1 MRVQQEEE
9 EKKDLTYEDFLKQ
22 FEAHIDGTAANER
35 EAHDSADEVAEEI
48 AKKSQKKSTISRK
61 ESQLNKTSSHFV
73 GDADS
78 VENRQEG
85 MSKRSSKKSN
95 MDASRYQSASMNKTA
110 DTFKYEI
117 PDTCKVSMIKKVLI
131 EKLPAKYFLAS
142 HPYPKIEGEMIIFR
156 PRKDDQDPEDKSV
169 IVYRDFSLRKRIET
183 TPKTNNFT
191 DGLSKKKRGGPIK
204 KEEEKQEPEH

>member
-1 MRVQQEEE
+1 
-9 EKKDLTYEDFLKQ
+9 
-22 FEAHIDGTAANER
+22 
-35 EAHDSADEVAEEI
+35 
-48 AKKSQKKSTISRK
+48 
-61 ESQLNKTSSHFV
+61 
-73 GDADS
+73 
-78 VENRQEG
+78 

-204 KEEEKQEPEH
+204 KEEEK

>member
-1 MRVQQEEE
+1 M
-9 EKKDLTYEDFLKQ
+9 
-22 FEAHIDGTAANER
+22 
-35 EAHDSADEVAEEI
+35 
-48 AKKSQKKSTISRK
+48 
-61 ESQLNKTSSHFV
+61 

-85 MSKRSSKKSN
+85 LSKRSSKKSN
-95 MDASRYQSASMNKTA
+95 MDASRYQSASMNKTS

-142 HPYPKIEGEMIIFR
+142 HPFPKIEGEMIIFR

-191 DGLSKKKRGGPIK
+191 ENITKKKRGGPIK